1 MLIQCAKVIGLTADH
16 GLKNVNVLGIANG
29 RGQRLVNFHDLRGS
43 GKEGNEL
50 GDSASVIPNR
60 LRRRG

>member
-50 GDSASVIPNR
+50 GDS
-60 LRRRG
+60 